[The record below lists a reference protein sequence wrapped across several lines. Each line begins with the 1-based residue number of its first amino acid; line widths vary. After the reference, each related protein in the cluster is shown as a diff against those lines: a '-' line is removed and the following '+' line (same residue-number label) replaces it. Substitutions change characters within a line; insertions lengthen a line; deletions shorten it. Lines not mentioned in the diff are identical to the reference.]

1 MFGPGVFLSVSHT
14 DKTKTPA
21 TTNLSVM
28 LTWAELE
35 VIRSIARYCIPRFI
49 GIDLVV

>member
-1 MFGPGVFLSVSHT
+1 VSQN
-14 DKTKTPA
+14 DKTKTPPA

-35 VIRSIARYCIPRFI
+35 VIRTIARYSIPRFI

>member
-1 MFGPGVFLSVSHT
+1 MYAQMSVT
-14 DKTKTPA
+14 DKSKTPA
-21 TTNLSVM
+21 VTNLSVM